1 MPQRTTFAEG
11 SEPDLLSTL
20 LDQYIVE
27 CRFAGRTPG
36 TSLYLAHAVRRD
48 GTRTE
53 MVDNQKF
60 KLFLESWL
68 ADWGWYKALKLKHG
82 GGSIVPSMIR
92 NT

>member
-1 MPQRTTFAEG
+1 MN
-11 SEPDLLSTL
+11 TL
-20 LDQYIVE
+20 LDKYIVE

-36 TSLYLAHAVRRD
+36 TSLYLVHAVQRD

-68 ADWGWYKALKLKHG
+68 LDLGM
-82 GGSIVPSMIR
+82 V
-92 NT
+92 

>member
-1 MPQRTTFAEG
+1 MVPAEDEEEAVPQRTTFAEG
-11 SEPDLLSTL
+11 SEPDLLPTL
-20 LDQYIVE
+20 LDMYIVE

-53 MVDNQKF
+53 MGDNQKF

-68 ADWGWYKALKLKHG
+68 LDLG
-82 GGSIVPSMIR
+82 VV
-92 NT
+92 